1 MGKLLTVIVFS
12 LFFDV
17 QLVVSSKERPF
28 HYETLQNVSQSE
40 PEILHQGGGRDSQEE
55 LGEPQ
60 PDAWW
65 DQALDALL

>member
-1 MGKLLTVIVFS
+1 MVKLLTVIVFS

-17 QLVVSSKERPF
+17 QLVVSSKERPV
-28 HYETLQNVSQSE
+28 HHETLQNVSQSE
-40 PEILHQGGGRDSQEE
+40 PQVLHPGRGGDSQEE
-55 LGEPQ
+55 PREPQ

>member
-1 MGKLLTVIVFS
+1 MAKLLTVIVFS

-28 HYETLQNVSQSE
+28 HHETIQNVSLPE
-40 PEILHQGGGRDSQEE
+40 PEILHQGCGGDSQKESC
-55 LGEPQ
+55 EPQ
-60 PDAWW
+60 SDAWW

>member
-1 MGKLLTVIVFS
+1 MAKLLTVIVFS

-17 QLVVSSKERPF
+17 QLVVSSKERSF
-28 HYETLQNVSQSE
+28 HHETLQNVSLPE
-40 PEILHQGGGRDSQEE
+40 PEILYQGCGGDPQEKPC
-55 LGEPQ
+55 EPQ